1 MIPFAVLRHAR
12 TSWNEQHRLQ
22 GRADSPLS
30 QSGQASLA
38 GRVLPPPFAGYEI
51 LSSPLER
58 CLATARAL
66 GIADPRVEARLIETD
81 WGGYEGRTL
90 AELRAERGEELAVNE
105 SRGLDFRAP
114 GGESPREVRARLAT
128 LLVERAAEGLP
139 ATAFT
144 HRGVIRALLSLA
156 LDWDMLGE
164 QPVQLD
170 WECLHLFVL
179 DAAGRPLLERPN
191 IPLARLPPS

>member
-12 TSWNEQHRLQ
+12 TSWNEQHRMQ

-30 QSGQASLA
+30 ASGQASLV
-38 GRVLPPPFAGYEI
+38 GKTLPLPFAGYEI

-66 GIADPRVEARLIETD
+66 GITAPRVEARLIETD
-81 WGGYEGRTL
+81 WGTYEGRTL
-90 AELRAERGEELAVNE
+90 AELRIERGEELAVNE

-114 GGESPREVRARLAT
+114 GGKSPREVRTRLAT
-128 LLVERAAEGLP
+128 LLVERAAEAAP
-139 ATAFT
+139 TTAFT

-156 LDWDMLGE
+156 LDWNMLGE
-164 QPVQLD
+164 QPVHLD
-170 WECLHLFVL
+170 WECLHLFNL
-179 DAAGRPLLERPN
+179 DGDGRPRLEQAN
-191 IPLARLPPS
+191 IPLALLVPS